1 MKKIQGRKARLIN
14 QIYITSLFLIIGII
28 RPIIIYFFNIDVFI
42 PTACIALFILI
53 LNLIFVKESMPQ
65 KRDIFANSTNA
76 LCIVSILVII
86 KNESVITIPILTL
99 IVCAIIN
106 LSYSE
111 KFKYSKFK
119 TPISYISIAL
129 ILGLTFTYFTQDYM
143 KYSNLYDSSKGY
155 KNCSIIEE
163 LPIPINAK
171 ERGYE
176 LRLKDIEKSTG
187 YRIKDIGVF
196 INDDKPLY
204 ISKLE
209 KDGWIISQVFKEKLN
224 SIYILQK
231 SENTIAIKLKKDSMV
246 VGLYPKLDED
256 KYIKEKIKS
265 MSLYEKIG
273 QMIVAGFNGTV
284 VNEEVNTLIKD
295 LKVGGVILFSRN
307 IENSDQLK
315 KLNMDISKINEDIEL
330 FISVDEEGGRVS
342 RLPSDTMKFKSS
354 KSIGETK
361 NSKYAYENGKNI
373 GLTLK
378 EHMFNMDFAPV
389 LDIYSNPK
397 NTVIGNRA
405 FGSDEKIVSSMGIST
420 MKGLEES
427 DVIPVVKHFPGHGDT
442 EVDSHYGLPIV
453 TKSLSELEKFEFVP
467 FKNAIES
474 GCDMVM
480 TSHIILQ
487 DIDKDNPATL
497 SKKVVTDILRKDFNF
512 NGVAITDDM
521 QMKAITQNI
530 AIEKA
535 SIESIKAGI
544 DIILI
549 GSDINSTKSTIEA
562 IKKSVEINNIS
573 ESRIDESVYRILKL
587 KEKYNF
593 KI

>member
-1 MKKIQGRKARLIN
+1 MNKIQGRKARLIN
-14 QIYITSLFLIIGII
+14 QIYINSLFLIIGII
-28 RPIIIYFFNIDVFI
+28 RPIIIYFFDVDIFI

-53 LNLIFVKESMPQ
+53 LNLVFVKESLTQ
-65 KRDIFANSTNA
+65 RRDLFDNSTNA
-76 LCIVSILVII
+76 LCIASILVII
-86 KNESVITIPILTL
+86 KNENVVSIPILTL
-99 IVCAIIN
+99 IVCAMIN

-111 KFKYSKFK
+111 KFKHSKIK
-119 TPISYISIAL
+119 TPISYISIVL
-129 ILGLTFTYFTQDYM
+129 ILVLIFIYFTQDYM

-171 ERGYE
+171 ERDYE

-187 YRIKDIGVF
+187 YRIKDIGVS

-204 ISKLE
+204 ISNLE
-209 KDGWIISQVFKEKLN
+209 KDGWKISQVFKEQLN

-231 SENTIAIKLKKDSMV
+231 DEITIAIKLKKDSMV
-246 VGLYPKLDED
+246 VGVYPKLDED
-256 KYIKEKIKS
+256 KYINEKIKF
-265 MSLYEKIG
+265 MSLDEKIG
-273 QMIVAGFNGTV
+273 QMIVSGFNGNV
-284 VNEEVNTLIKD
+284 INDEINTLVKD

-307 IENSDQLK
+307 IENSNQLI
-315 KLNMDISKINEDIEL
+315 KLNNNISKINEDIEL

-342 RLPSDTMKFKSS
+342 RLPSDAMKFKSS
-354 KSIGETK
+354 KLIGETK

-378 EHMFNMDFAPV
+378 EHKFNMDFAPV

-397 NTVIGNRA
+397 NTVIGDRA

-420 MKGLEES
+420 MKGIEES

-453 TKSLSELEKFEFVP
+453 TKSISELERFEFVP

-474 GCDMVM
+474 GADMVM
-480 TSHIILQ
+480 ISHIILQ
-487 DIDKDNPATL
+487 AIDKDNPATL
-497 SKKVVTDILRKDFNF
+497 SKKIVTDILRKDLDFD
-512 NGVAITDDM
+512 GVTITDDM

-530 AIEKA
+530 DIEKA
-535 SIESIKAGI
+535 SVESIKAGM